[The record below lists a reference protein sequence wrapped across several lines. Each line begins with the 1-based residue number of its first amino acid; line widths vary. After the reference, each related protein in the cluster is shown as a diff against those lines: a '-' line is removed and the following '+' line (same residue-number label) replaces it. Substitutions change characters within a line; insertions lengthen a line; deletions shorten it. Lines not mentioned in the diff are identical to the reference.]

1 MELSYFIGLR
11 DINGEYEKDEDRL
24 FQMTTKFNK
33 ADGRLRAVI
42 DNTQLDSKILKGLS
56 TIDEL
61 ADQAVY
67 IMNTN
72 KKTAS
77 DINNANKISE
87 MIKKNIT
94 DRMDNAYYEYF
105 HNLVSGL
112 IDPIMRQFCFE
123 YTMTLTRSKIILNA
137 IINKDLFNL
146 HQYQFVSNITSS
158 YLIFD
163 NKEEES
169 NNEQ

>member
-1 MELSYFIGLR
+1 MMKYKDDYTEKMAPSNSQIMRFYGILNYIEQIGDQYKIENEALENR
-11 DINGEYEKDEDRL
+11 TFWQK
-24 FQMTTKFNK
+24 
-33 ADGRLRAVI
+33 VI
-42 DNTQLDSKILKGLS
+42 DKIK
-56 TIDEL
+56 
-61 ADQAVY
+61 
-67 IMNTN
+67 N
-72 KKTAS
+72 KKSTDYS
-77 DINNANKISE
+77 YYIRNANEISE

-94 DRMDNAYYEYF
+94 NRMDNAYYEYF